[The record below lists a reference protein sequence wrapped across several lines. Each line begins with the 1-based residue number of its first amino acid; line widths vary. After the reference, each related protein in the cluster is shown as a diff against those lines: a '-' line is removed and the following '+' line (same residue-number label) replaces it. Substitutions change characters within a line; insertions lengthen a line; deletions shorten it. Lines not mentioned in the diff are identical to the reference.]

1 MFGLL
6 KRGEKVFVTVVPDC
20 SREPLMPVIKGLI
33 LEQSTIYTDGWRAYD
48 GLVLNGYE
56 HYRVFHSENE
66 FARGKSHVN
75 GIENFWSF
83 AKRRLAKFNGCSS
96 AAFVLHLKE
105 CEWALQLQVRGFA
118 ASYQEAVADLFLR
131 NTSNNR
137 VRTSAFFEGEFF
149 PTMRN
154 MIARQFPQ

>member
-1 MFGLL
+1 MWQASAEIAFSNEHLFKPRLL
-6 KRGEKVFVTVVPDC
+6 DAFERFQLA
-20 SREPLMPVIKGLI
+20 LMPIIKGII
-33 LEQSTIYTDGWRAYD
+33 LEQSTIYTDCWRAYD

-96 AAFVLHLKE
+96 AAFVLCLK
-105 CEWALQLQVRGFA
+105 
-118 ASYQEAVADLFLR
+118 
-131 NTSNNR
+131 
-137 VRTSAFFEGEFF
+137 
-149 PTMRN
+149 
-154 MIARQFPQ
+154 

>member
-1 MFGLL
+1 MLGLL

-20 SREPLMPVIKGLI
+20 SRESLMPIIKGLI

-66 FARGKSHVN
+66 FVRGKSHVN

-96 AAFVLHLKE
+96 AVFVLHLKE
-105 CEWALQLQVRGFA
+105 CALATKFQAVAVQPPQRRPVG
-118 ASYQEAVADLFLR
+118 SYQEAVQE
-131 NTSNNR
+131 NVS
-137 VRTSAFFEGEFF
+137 
-149 PTMRN
+149 
-154 MIARQFPQ
+154 